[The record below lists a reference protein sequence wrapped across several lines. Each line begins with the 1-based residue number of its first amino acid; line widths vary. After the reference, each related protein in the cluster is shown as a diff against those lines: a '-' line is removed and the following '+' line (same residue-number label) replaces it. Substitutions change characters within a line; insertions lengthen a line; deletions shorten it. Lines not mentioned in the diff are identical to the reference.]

1 MGAKEIFEA
10 INTGEPLLAIQYLKD
25 NPSLVQVKD
34 EKYGSNVLMAAIFNL
49 ANTKDD
55 KKREQFI
62 QLIHHII
69 DNPQLDLSAS
79 NKGGN
84 TALHQIFWY
93 AIKKPYND
101 PVFRDQL
108 INVGLK
114 LIERIKGSSNFL
126 AIMSQVNNNNETFL
140 DNIDVAPYLIE
151 YDWQQQNMAEV
162 QKAVYPLLQKYAV
175 QDVKNAENNFD
186 FTQNTFLEHLEEILA
201 DISTYEVMED
211 PVLLTN
217 SGHSVSKSTWDELT
231 KKGGKNPFNQAPTAP
246 HEVHPNTALKKVIGI
261 YNYYKAEG
269 EEKVFAEL
277 SRYLKKYEGP
287 AKALVY
293 NDLALRGVISLV
305 SQYKNYKEQELL
317 KKQQPEKQQE
327 KAVVKMPEHKS
338 INWMAPSLPDAVTHH
353 PLWAFHQAISQSQ
366 STDKNF
372 DQKKL
377 WALASIKSLIEIDIN
392 RQFVIEAGL
401 AYERDVD
408 NGVYIEEP
416 PNSGMYKKKAG
427 ATAQF
432 DAFRSATGVN
442 AQHGDSAKAD
452 TLRTSEMHVA
462 HGKTEFVSYH
472 PSISYPTGDLPQDK
486 RRASKEQQM
495 DYFYNGLLHIW
506 HRIEALPTPADRQ
519 KCIQVFCSHVKIDGI
534 GCANERL
541 VDAIDRM
548 AQTLIQFESKKL
560 PPKNFADL
568 VNEVTE
574 ALNNPVGEPNLV
586 FDKIFKQYSGFTIE
600 GENWVI
606 GVDTKERFAQKII
619 DEGIAW
625 MLLDNDKSESY
636 KSNLL
641 NPPKKEGQQHIVK
654 QPEPPPP
661 VPLVAQKEKKELIDK
676 AKSFLSS
683 PGANIVKVIPFVR
696 DYRKGDEAHNQ
707 QQDIDKFRIL
717 FKDHQ
722 SLDQFMKKYDI
733 TGLQLGNGIGKTS
746 NLWFIEL
753 PPDKIAP
760 IATQIKNELIEQ
772 AKSFKHYLG
781 VVKVVPRVKNYE
793 DGKAAH
799 NDAQP
804 IDKFQIEFKD
814 RESLGQFV
822 KNHNITGLK
831 GEDIGTTKG
840 SKLLFI
846 RVPPDKI
853 APIATQIKNELI
865 EQAKSFKHYPGVV
878 EVVPRVKNY
887 EDGKAAHNDAQPIDK
902 FQIEFKDRE
911 SLGQFVKNH
920 NITGLK
926 GEDIGTTKGSKLLFI
941 RVPPDKIA
949 PIAKKIKNEL
959 IDQSKF
965 ILHCPGV
972 KRVLPRVKNYEDGK
986 AAHNEAQP
994 LDKFQI
1000 EFKDR
1005 ESLGQ
1010 FVKNHNITGL
1020 KDKVDIGTTKGSK
1033 LWFIKVPPE
1042 KIARISNQIKFTAQ
1056 SHSILHSPGVLGVAP
1071 LVKNSEPFLD
1081 KFKIV
1086 FKDKKSFEQFIND
1099 HNIEP
1104 GHNQGKANNNFWFLD
1119 LPPNRITPIFQKL
1132 EHEIL
1137 NGRYAHYATDNGQN
1151 RKDVDFVVEPTDS
1164 LKTKYKTQKGDF
1176 LKSTILK
1183 DFYEDIEMAD
1193 SEEEVQRI
1201 VDEYK
1206 TDGRYDILATA
1217 QRSTVQMFKRFLN
1230 TSSENAFENIRKLRL
1245 DEISASQMALS

>member
-506 HRIEALPTPADRQ
+506 HRIEALPNPADRQ

-781 VVKVVPRVKNYE
+781 VV
-793 DGKAAH
+793 
-799 NDAQP
+799 
-804 IDKFQIEFKD
+804 
-814 RESLGQFV
+814 
-822 KNHNITGLK
+822 
-831 GEDIGTTKG
+831 
-840 SKLLFI
+840 
-846 RVPPDKI
+846 
-853 APIATQIKNELI
+853 
-865 EQAKSFKHYPGVV
+865 
-878 EVVPRVKNY
+878 
-887 EDGKAAHNDAQPIDK
+887 
-902 FQIEFKDRE
+902 
-911 SLGQFVKNH
+911 
-920 NITGLK
+920 
-926 GEDIGTTKGSKLLFI
+926 
-941 RVPPDKIA
+941 
-949 PIAKKIKNEL
+949 
-959 IDQSKF
+959 
-965 ILHCPGV
+965 
-972 KRVLPRVKNYEDGK
+972 
-986 AAHNEAQP
+986 
-994 LDKFQI
+994 
-1000 EFKDR
+1000 
-1005 ESLGQ
+1005 
-1010 FVKNHNITGL
+1010 
-1020 KDKVDIGTTKGSK
+1020 
-1033 LWFIKVPPE
+1033 
-1042 KIARISNQIKFTAQ
+1042 
-1056 SHSILHSPGVLGVAP
+1056 
-1071 LVKNSEPFLD
+1071 
-1081 KFKIV
+1081 
-1086 FKDKKSFEQFIND
+1086 
-1099 HNIEP
+1099 
-1104 GHNQGKANNNFWFLD
+1104 
-1119 LPPNRITPIFQKL
+1119 
-1132 EHEIL
+1132 
-1137 NGRYAHYATDNGQN
+1137 
-1151 RKDVDFVVEPTDS
+1151 
-1164 LKTKYKTQKGDF
+1164 
-1176 LKSTILK
+1176 
-1183 DFYEDIEMAD
+1183 
-1193 SEEEVQRI
+1193 
-1201 VDEYK
+1201 
-1206 TDGRYDILATA
+1206 
-1217 QRSTVQMFKRFLN
+1217 
-1230 TSSENAFENIRKLRL
+1230 
-1245 DEISASQMALS
+1245 